1 MEPLAQAPRCLGNY
15 HPQIH
20 RPLIG
25 TGHLGRW
32 GPGGHHQI
40 HRPRSSKRR
49 RVNLFR
55 YQGMNNLRPGR
66 MFLFLDLARLNPKAD
81 GPEGLGQAGSRLL
94 LDCLRIEHCPL
105 QDNRGHLPL
114 ISKSHSGRCRRVPNP
129 PIRPYPKERSYHS
142 VDQELRSGHRAEPK

>member
-1 MEPLAQAPRCLGNY
+1 MELLARAPRGQGNH

-32 GPGGHHQI
+32 GPCGHHPGI
-40 HRPRSSKRR
+40 HRLLSSTGHRDRKYAGSHYLRNHRPLIGTDHLGRWDPSGHHPGIHRLLSSKRR

-66 MFLFLDLARLNPKAD
+66 LSLCLGLMRLNPKAD
-81 GPEGLGQAGSRLL
+81 GPEGLGQAGSR
-94 LDCLRIEHCPL
+94 
-105 QDNRGHLPL
+105 
-114 ISKSHSGRCRRVPNP
+114 
-129 PIRPYPKERSYHS
+129 
-142 VDQELRSGHRAEPK
+142 